1 MNKILTIFGFCNN
14 FKNKDCFKCLFIK
27 CYRKNNN
34 NQIIHTEDIIDI
46 NNISNND
53 DSNYTLL
60 NNHTIY
66 KIKLLNEL
74 KFKNELKFSSLVNNN
89 HTIYTINKMKLLNEL
104 KSKNESNM
112 CQFDNN
118 YIMI

>member
-27 CYRKNNN
+27 CYRKNNNNN

-74 KFKNELKFSSLVNNN
+74 KFSSLVNNN